1 MWKRL
6 ARSDAFIAVVG
17 WLLAGY
23 LRLVW
28 RTSRFTIDP
37 PEGYDI
43 IAQGWPAIVAMW
55 HGQHFMVP
63 FVRKPEQKVAVLI
76 SRHRDGEANARAVR
90 RLGLMLIRGSGDSKR
105 RFLRKGGA
113 VALREMARALD
124 AGTTVALTAD
134 VPKGPARISG
144 LGIVTLARISGR
156 PIYPVATA
164 TSRRIELNSWDKAA
178 VNLPFSRGVFVLG
191 DPVLVPEDADS
202 EMMEAKRLE
211 VENGLNAATKR
222 AYAIV
227 DRHDRG

>member
-90 RLGLMLIRGSGDSKR
+90 RLGLMLIRG
-105 RFLRKGGA
+105 
-113 VALREMARALD
+113 
-124 AGTTVALTAD
+124 
-134 VPKGPARISG
+134 
-144 LGIVTLARISGR
+144 
-156 PIYPVATA
+156 
-164 TSRRIELNSWDKAA
+164 
-178 VNLPFSRGVFVLG
+178 
-191 DPVLVPEDADS
+191 
-202 EMMEAKRLE
+202 
-211 VENGLNAATKR
+211 
-222 AYAIV
+222 
-227 DRHDRG
+227 